1 MEGSLHHAQRSTL
14 AAAAYYGW
22 KNTLGFIAHPAVA
35 MNADPYALKIAHIG
49 TGTSLWLLDLQ
60 QFLTKRLG
68 TLPPTINLD
77 FYDIDASTTPS
88 SAWLPSNVLIKQLPL
103 FDSEGPPNLHNHYDL
118 IHLSNLAPYIK
129 DNNPDQLV
137 RNVFSML

>member
-49 TGTSLWLLDLQ
+49 TGTRYSDN
-60 QFLTKRLG
+60 FRL
-68 TLPPTINLD
+68 
-77 FYDIDASTTPS
+77 
-88 SAWLPSNVLIKQLPL
+88 
-103 FDSEGPPNLHNHYDL
+103 
-118 IHLSNLAPYIK
+118 
-129 DNNPDQLV
+129 
-137 RNVFSML
+137 R